1 MKRVPWIFAIALV
14 LFTAACSRPSGNSS
28 NAPGNAPAAAPAPK
42 VAFERGYVISCA
54 PTPDNKGLA
63 WFESGSDVP
72 FASDSLGK
80 HIEAIAKAGGNWDA
94 KNSRS
99 ENRIALRIDARAPV
113 SEFWRFVDALL
124 AQRVYKFALAMLQE
138 FDPPFHAAGGGEAVW
153 ELDARYQLYQFP
165 VDEGL
170 TRGADSKAAQ
180 FSLGF
185 NLNWSSKFSRCTLQT
200 IFQKDVRPLKE
211 IEEVF
216 AALLPAAAENKKFKR
231 AEQGVYGFAVK
242 LGEEGLEKAI
252 KSIKGELA
260 VISIGERGY
269 AASTKRLEPG
279 EHPPMAYLFLAL
291 DSVARFNAARHKQGL
306 RQAEIRFSFGP
317 AIGGLL
323 KTDAPKL
330 PPEPEFKPETVKPW
344 GDPPGE
350 MFEPKAALTVTIE
363 KLEKP
368 VNGSQFGY
376 YWGQSP
382 KVRTHAEFKE
392 EIASF
397 AKQRDVKG
405 GHPGWDAEKKIS
417 GNVLAIR
424 CDIEAPYARF
434 LALMEAAYETGMR
447 RFAVAARN
455 AFDETDYIADERNN
469 RPLLTELGASYA
481 RFEMKDE
488 GRYMIPKE
496 QITLYTDYDPA
507 SEFAQNVI
515 AIGARGRKVV
525 EGSRATLAEICS
537 ELAPDEAG
545 RKSAMENRTRLIDAI
560 VSKIETYIEQSGAK
574 IEKLLLRMGGDPRA
588 GNSPL
593 DVPCGFLLV
602 QVEAAAKLN
611 AKRISQQ
618 RAPLE
623 IAIWDSVPIPPEPE
637 MKPPE
642 QVPYP
647 KDEPPVEDPTED

>member
-14 LFTAACSRPSGNSS
+14 LFTAACSRPVGNSA

-42 VAFERGYVISCA
+42 VAFERGYVVSCA

-72 FASDSLGK
+72 FAADSLGK
-80 HIEAIAKAGGNWDA
+80 HVEALAKAGGNWDA

-165 VDEGL
+165 IDEGL

-185 NLNWSSKFSRCTLQT
+185 NLNWNSKFSRCTLQT

-216 AALLPAAAENKKFKR
+216 ASLLPAAAENKKFKR

-260 VISIGERGY
+260 QISIGERGY
-269 AASTKRLEPG
+269 AASTKRLEPA

-306 RQAEIRFSFGP
+306 KQAEIRFSFGP
-317 AIGGLL
+317 AIGGIL
-323 KTDAPKL
+323 KTDSPKP

-368 VNGSQFGY
+368 VNGSPFGY

-405 GHPGWDAEKKIS
+405 GHPGWDTEKKIS

-434 LALMEAAYETGMR
+434 MAVMESAFEAGIY
-447 RFAVAARN
+447 RFAIAARS
-455 AFDETDYIADERNN
+455 AFDESDYSVDGRNN
-469 RPLLTELGASYA
+469 RPLLNNISGDYF
-481 RFEMKDE
+481 RFDMDYEHNSSM
-488 GRYMIPKE
+488 PKE
-496 QITLYTDYDPA
+496 HCEIYISYDNK
-507 SEFAQNVI
+507 EKFALTTI
-515 AIGARGRKVV
+515 AIGARGKRTV
-525 EGSRATLAEICS
+525 EGSRCTLAEIS
-537 ELAPDEAG
+537 PELAGDEAG
-545 RKSAMENRTRLIDAI
+545 RILALENRVRMKTAI
-560 VSKIETYIEQSGAK
+560 VTNVESYIKDSGVRF
-574 IEKLLLRMGGDPRA
+574 EKLVIHSSATALSPRF
-588 GNSPL
+588 
-593 DVPCGFLLV
+593 DTPCGFLLV
-602 QVEAAAKLN
+602 LIEVANEIN
-611 AKRISQQ
+611 ARRRI
-618 RAPLE
+618 AEMPAVK
-623 IAIWDSVPIPPEPE
+623 IDIWDSVPVPPEPE
-637 MKPPE
+637 MKPEE

-647 KDEPPVEDPTED
+647 KDEPPSDD